1 MINDLAIYE
10 NMFIGRELKT
20 KYGLLDAKTMIQKT
34 QEVFDRLELHLDPR
48 TMVRE
53 LDASYKQIVEIS
65 RAMMMEASL
74 IIMDEP
80 TTSLTDPEIER
91 VFDMMRMLQKQN
103 VAIVFISHKLKEVM
117 EVCNRY
123 TVLRDGNMV
132 AAGPVAEVTTADLA
146 RFMVGH
152 DVRTENL
159 HQDKELGGEIL
170 RGEGLSDGSHFRDI
184 SFTVHAGEVLG
195 VTGLLGD
202 GRSELFQA
210 VFGDLPYTG
219 QLFVE
224 GQPVKVTS
232 TPQAIR
238 LGIGYVPRNRKENG
252 IIKDMDIVENGSMV
266 TLPRLARRG
275 LIDQRRRDAEFDRQV
290 SDQDGQ
296 KDRPHHQPVRRQPA
310 EGGAGQ
316 MAVRPP
322 QGADS
327 GQPHPGRGRG
337 CQGGDLRHH
346 PAAGPGGRG
355 RCGAVQRGPG
365 DHPRVRPRPG
375 SVPRRPPGRGLRG
388 GHERADHHAPG
399 HRRRGAFRTGNSYRG
414 VTAMGTKELE
424 KKSSGGGLVAAWKQN
439 PLVSTG
445 LVLILMIV
453 VQTAIMIYNFGEGSV
468 GELLL
473 SLLTNWLNIL
483 RNNAPVGI
491 IALGMTFVIISGGID
506 LSVGSTL
513 VAVGAMVMMVVDGSA
528 TGLLAGMGITGV
540 PAYIIAI
547 AVGLVFGALL
557 GWLNGVLIAHGKL
570 PPFIATLGTMQIFRS
585 VTQHLTQHAN
595 PSVPKGFLQIAN
607 LKIGSFYIM
616 PILYWLAIAAVLYVV
631 SKRTTFGRHVFAVGS
646 NIRTARLSGINVNK
660 VKRRI
665 YMLTGMLVAIAA
677 IIQVSRIGSMDY
689 ASAGS
694 GYEMDAIA
702 AVIVGGT
709 SMSGGK
715 GSIVGTVLGMLI
727 IGVMNNLL
735 TLFGVPP
742 FLREACKGVIVI
754 VAVLLQKKEADA

>member
-1 MINDLAIYE
+1 MTLEMRGICKSFGSNDVLKHVDFSIQGGEICALLGENGAGKSTLMNILGGVLPADRGEIVIDGTPVHFRTPSDSLSAGVAFIHQELSLINDLAIYE

-20 KYGLLDAKTMIQKT
+20 KYGLLDAKAMIRKT
-34 QEVFDRLELHLDPR
+34 QEVFDRLELNLDPR

-170 RGEGLSDGSHFRDI
+170 RGEGLGDGTHFRDI
-184 SFTVHAGEVLG
+184 LIPTAEVQLTNIHAGEVLG

-224 GQPVKVTS
+224 GRPVKVTS

-290 SDQDGQ
+290 SELHIKMG
-296 KDRPHHQPVRRQPA
+296 KKT
-310 EGGAGQ
+310 
-316 MAVRPP
+316 
-322 QGADS
+322 
-327 GQPHPGRGRG
+327 
-337 CQGGDLRHH
+337 DLIT
-346 PAAGPGGRG
+346 
-355 RCGAVQRGPG
+355 
-365 DHPRVRPRPG
+365 
-375 SVPRRPPGRGLRG
+375 SL
-388 GHERADHHAPG
+388 
-399 HRRRGAFRTGNSYRG
+399 
-414 VTAMGTKELE
+414 
-424 KKSSGGGLVAAWKQN
+424 SGGNQQKVVLAKWLSAHPK
-439 PLVSTG
+439 
-445 LVLILMIV
+445 VLILDNPTQGV
-453 VQTAIMIYNFGEGSV
+453 DV
-468 GELLL
+468 GAKEELYDI
-473 SLLTNWLNIL
+473 IL
-483 RNNAPVGI
+483 RLAREG
-491 IALGMTFVIISGGID
+491 
-506 LSVGSTL
+506 
-513 VAVGAMVMMVVDGSA
+513 VAVVVLSSEAQEIIRVCDRALVLYHGALQGEVSGADINEQTIMHLA
-528 TGLLAGMGITGV
+528 TGGAA
-540 PAYIIAI
+540 PSAQAI
-547 AVGLVFGALL
+547 
-557 GWLNGVLIAHGKL
+557 H
-570 PPFIATLGTMQIFRS
+570 T
-585 VTQHLTQHAN
+585 
-595 PSVPKGFLQIAN
+595 
-607 LKIGSFYIM
+607 
-616 PILYWLAIAAVLYVV
+616 
-631 SKRTTFGRHVFAVGS
+631 
-646 NIRTARLSGINVNK
+646 
-660 VKRRI
+660 
-665 YMLTGMLVAIAA
+665 
-677 IIQVSRIGSMDY
+677 
-689 ASAGS
+689 
-694 GYEMDAIA
+694 E
-702 AVIVGGT
+702 
-709 SMSGGK
+709 
-715 GSIVGTVLGMLI
+715 
-727 IGVMNNLL
+727 
-735 TLFGVPP
+735 
-742 FLREACKGVIVI
+742 E
-754 VAVLLQKKEADA
+754 

>member
-1 MINDLAIYE
+1 MTLEMRGICKSFGSNDVLKHVDFSIQGGEICALLGENGAGKSTLMNILGGVLPADRGEIVIDGTPVHFRTPSDSLSAGVAFIHQELSLINDLAIYE

-290 SDQDGQ
+290 SELHIKMG
-296 KDRPHHQPVRRQPA
+296 KKT
-310 EGGAGQ
+310 
-316 MAVRPP
+316 
-322 QGADS
+322 
-327 GQPHPGRGRG
+327 
-337 CQGGDLRHH
+337 DLIT
-346 PAAGPGGRG
+346 
-355 RCGAVQRGPG
+355 
-365 DHPRVRPRPG
+365 
-375 SVPRRPPGRGLRG
+375 SL
-388 GHERADHHAPG
+388 
-399 HRRRGAFRTGNSYRG
+399 
-414 VTAMGTKELE
+414 
-424 KKSSGGGLVAAWKQN
+424 SGGNQQKVVLAKWLSAHPK
-439 PLVSTG
+439 
-445 LVLILMIV
+445 VLILDNPTQGV
-453 VQTAIMIYNFGEGSV
+453 DVGAKEEIYDI
-468 GELLL
+468 
-473 SLLTNWLNIL
+473 IL
-483 RNNAPVGI
+483 RLAREGVAVVVLSSEAQEI
-491 IALGMTFVIISGGID
+491 IRVCDRALVLYHGALQGEVSGADMNEQTIMHLASGG
-506 LSVGSTL
+506 
-513 VAVGAMVMMVVDGSA
+513 AAPSA
-528 TGLLAGMGITGV
+528 Q
-540 PAYIIAI
+540 AI
-547 AVGLVFGALL
+547 
-557 GWLNGVLIAHGKL
+557 H
-570 PPFIATLGTMQIFRS
+570 T
-585 VTQHLTQHAN
+585 
-595 PSVPKGFLQIAN
+595 
-607 LKIGSFYIM
+607 
-616 PILYWLAIAAVLYVV
+616 
-631 SKRTTFGRHVFAVGS
+631 
-646 NIRTARLSGINVNK
+646 
-660 VKRRI
+660 
-665 YMLTGMLVAIAA
+665 
-677 IIQVSRIGSMDY
+677 
-689 ASAGS
+689 
-694 GYEMDAIA
+694 E
-702 AVIVGGT
+702 
-709 SMSGGK
+709 
-715 GSIVGTVLGMLI
+715 
-727 IGVMNNLL
+727 
-735 TLFGVPP
+735 
-742 FLREACKGVIVI
+742 E
-754 VAVLLQKKEADA
+754 